1 MSSSL
6 SLYCWPSGVVLW
18 ARGIRPWGPC
28 DDMKTRGIILAL
40 LAILTG
46 ACSRMGK
53 AAFSVRAVDEGGKPV
68 PEATVNIDFYR
79 SPGLGEGAGL
89 VMDRSAEFRTDTNGV
104 ATVEG
109 RCNGSVGWNVEKAGF
124 YRTIGPDTIL
134 SPAGVN
140 RWAAEKEMYEV
151 ELRAIGNPIPMY
163 ARHMRHMLIP
173 EHNTAL
179 GFDLVKGAWL
189 PPHGAGEVADFVVS
203 LNCEFGGTRRDGNL
217 LFEAKLSL
225 SFSNEGDGI
234 QEIEREPLRGSVFRL
249 PRFAPEDGYT
259 PVWTS
264 ETYARET
271 KDYCVFKENQNFIFR
286 VRTLKDEQGNII
298 SAQYGKIAGPIF
310 YEVRESGATMKF
322 TYYLNPTPNDRNLE
336 FDPSRNLFT
345 DLSSVEEVQYP

>member
-1 MSSSL
+1 
-6 SLYCWPSGVVLW
+6 
-18 ARGIRPWGPC
+18 
-28 DDMKTRGIILAL
+28 MKTRGIILAL
-40 LAILTG
+40 LAMLAG
-46 ACSRMGK
+46 LCGCMRK
-53 AAFSVRAVDEGGKPV
+53 AVFSVRAVDERGMPV

-89 VMDRSAEFRTDTNGV
+89 VLDRSAKFRTDTNGV

-124 YRTIGPDTIL
+124 YRTIGPDTVL

-140 RWAAEKEMYEV
+140 RWAAEKDVYEV

-163 ARHMRHMLIP
+163 ARHMRDVLIP
-173 EHNTAL
+173 EYNTAL
-179 GFDLVKGAWL
+179 GFDLVEGAWL
-189 PPHGAGEVADFVVS
+189 PPHGEGEVADFVVF
-203 LNCEFGGTRRDGNL
+203 LDCELGDLRRDGNL
-217 LFEAKLSL
+217 LFEARLSL

-234 QEIEREPLRGSVFRL
+234 QEIEREPLRGSLFRL
-249 PRFAPEDGYT
+249 PRFAPEDGYS
-259 PVWTS
+259 PLWIS

-271 KDYCVFKENQNFIFR
+271 EDCCVFKENQNFILR
-286 VRTLKDEQGNII
+286 VRTLKDVQGNIV

-310 YEVRESGATMKF
+310 YEVRRRGATMKF